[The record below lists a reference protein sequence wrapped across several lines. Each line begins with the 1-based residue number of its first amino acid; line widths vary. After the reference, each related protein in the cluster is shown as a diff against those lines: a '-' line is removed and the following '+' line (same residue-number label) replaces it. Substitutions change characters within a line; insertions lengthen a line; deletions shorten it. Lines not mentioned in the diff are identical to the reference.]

1 MRFSLLH
8 TIASLLYF
16 SVFAG
21 VYGTAPLTFAAAAPP
36 IQHSEYSGSLIQPGK
51 GDGEILRRFEV
62 QLFSSD
68 GSHFFHVA
76 DDVRQGC
83 PWPDSFGVTG
93 TAVSPEKVQPH
104 LIYPYDGNTYF
115 IVLPPLLISFPEN
128 TEPGS
133 TWNQAG
139 WQMTTL
145 ARKNLNGT
153 EVWEVEAREPRGRR
167 QTILADAV
175 SGILVRAESDV
186 FMGQG
191 DQFLLTLERSATSVL
206 ADAISQ
212 TVKDLQSELLK
223 LQGELNRRADAQL
236 AELSERQVND
246 TVATLETLTKL
257 ATGTPLERLVRQ
269 IRSDSEQQKKR
280 LETVA
285 GQASSVMNSAAP
297 AFSLNLVS
305 GGTLKSESLQGK
317 TIVLHFWDY
326 RDAPLSE
333 PYGQTGYL
341 EFLFNQRKSRNVQ
354 VIGVSTNQDLQNP
367 ENQNRGRRAAR
378 KLSEFMNLSYPIG
391 YDDGALLK
399 SLGDPRDS
407 RGQLP
412 LWLVINPEGKV
423 IHYHAG
429 FYEIDVTKGLSELDT
444 AILKAIGK

>member
-1 MRFSLLH
+1 MRFSLLQ
-8 TIASLLYF
+8 TTAALLCF

-21 VYGTAPLTFAAAAPP
+21 AHGTASLDSAAAADP

-62 QLFSSD
+62 QLFSGS
-68 GSHFFHVA
+68 GSHFFHVS
-76 DDVRQGC
+76 DDIRQGC
-83 PWPDSFGVTG
+83 PWPDSFGITG
-93 TAVSPEKVQPH
+93 TAVSQEKVQPH

-115 IVLPPLLISFPEN
+115 IVLPPLVISFPDT

-133 TWNQAG
+133 AWNQAG
-139 WQMTTL
+139 WQMTASEKKTMD
-145 ARKNLNGT
+145 GT

-206 ADAISQ
+206 AEAVIQ
-212 TVKDLQSELLK
+212 PVKDLQSELLK
-223 LQGELNRRADAQL
+223 LQGQLNRRADAQL

-246 TVATLETLTKL
+246 TVASLEALTKL
-257 ATGTPLERLVRQ
+257 AADTPMERLVRQ
-269 IRSDSEQQKKR
+269 IRTDSEQQKKR

-285 GQASSVMNSAAP
+285 GRASSLMNSAAP
-297 AFSLNLVS
+297 EFSLTLVS
-305 GGTLKSESLQGK
+305 GGQLKSESLQGK
-317 TIVLHFWDY
+317 TVVLHFWDY

-341 EFLFNQRKSRNVQ
+341 EFLSNQRKSGNVQ
-354 VIGVSTNQDLQNP
+354 IIGVTTNQDLQNP

-391 YDDGALLK
+391 YDDGTLLK
-399 SLGDPRDS
+399 SFGDPRDS

-412 LWLVINPEGKV
+412 LWIVINPQGKV
-423 IHYHAG
+423 THYHAG
-429 FYEIDVTKGLSELDT
+429 FYEIDVTKGLSELDA
-444 AILKAIGK
+444 AILKASSK